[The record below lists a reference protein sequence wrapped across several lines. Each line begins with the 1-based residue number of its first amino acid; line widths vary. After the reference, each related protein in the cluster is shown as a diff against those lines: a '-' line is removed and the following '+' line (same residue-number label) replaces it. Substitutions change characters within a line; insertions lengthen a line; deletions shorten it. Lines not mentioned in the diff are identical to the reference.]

1 MGKGRDSLQPA
12 ENIPWEGT
20 IDPLASSGFHPQDWL
35 REMETPV
42 HVQELVGGS
51 HPFSPNHVQEY
62 TLYPEVSY
70 PEGGRTKS
78 NHKNTTDERFLALEL
93 C

>member
-12 ENIPWEGT
+12 ENSPWEGT
-20 IDPLASSGFHPQDWL
+20 IDPLASSWVSPRGL
-35 REMETPV
+35 AERNGEV
-42 HVQELVGGS
+42 VGGS

-70 PEGGRTKS
+70 PESGRTKS
-78 NHKNTTDERFLALEL
+78 NHKNTIDEKFLALEFA
-93 C
+93 